1 MNLIRELTDKLIEA
15 CRDSNRQE
23 IYGTDW
29 DHIESIVQL
38 PQRLDDGLMFEVTTW
53 HEMSGR
59 EVEKM
64 GLVQVMSKLARY
76 ISSRAS
82 NEAVSLFP

>member
-1 MNLIRELTDKLIEA
+1 MNLIRELTVKLAEA

-29 DHIESIVQL
+29 DHIETIVQI
-38 PQRLDDGLMFEVTTW
+38 PDDGKALMFEVTTW

-59 EVEKM
+59 KVEKM
-64 GLVQVMSKLARY
+64 GLIQVMSKLARY
-76 ISSRAS
+76 ISSRAT
-82 NEAVSLFP
+82 NEAVSLF